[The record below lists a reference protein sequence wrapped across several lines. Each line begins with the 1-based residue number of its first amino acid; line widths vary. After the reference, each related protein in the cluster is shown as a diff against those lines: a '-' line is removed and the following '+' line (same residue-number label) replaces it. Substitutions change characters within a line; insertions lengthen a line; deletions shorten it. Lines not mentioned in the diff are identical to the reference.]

1 MFANSAFVIPQVKA
15 ARVRALGV
23 TTEQRLGPL
32 PDVPTMVES
41 GLTDF
46 VVTTWFGLLAP
57 AGTPAAIVNQL
68 SKGVASA
75 LADERVR
82 QKFDVAGLI
91 ASPSTPQQFAELIKT
106 ENVRWKKV
114 IVANGV
120 RAE

>member
-1 MFANSAFVIPQVKA
+1 
-15 ARVRALGV
+15 
-23 TTEQRLGPL
+23 
-32 PDVPTMVES
+32 MVES
-41 GLTDF
+41 GLADF

-57 AGTPAAIVNQL
+57 AGTSAAIVNQL

-91 ASPSTPQQFAELIKT
+91 ASPSTPQQFGELIKT